1 MPNMVKT
8 STTLFAPKVRY
19 SSTFDIH
26 SDAMMAWRAEMELGY
41 FDEDDDP
48 GDATQVSGGHAE
60 FVLVDVG
67 ADPIGELLD
76 SLSPDAAY
84 FSTLFEGV
92 DVAPAV
98 QQEFEDAPFN
108 RILIVTRVEVAA
120 PLRGHGLGA
129 WLVAELVARM
139 ASPIDTLVLLYPNL
153 AGPHADNVTEMAG
166 AEALWSYWQR
176 CGLAPLEHHPQFLA
190 AATAYTHLLRAR
202 DVLRSVG
209 DVRIAVPASLI
220 RRESPEE
227 SQRMVITDPEPGGL
241 RLVRD

>member
-8 STTLFAPKVRY
+8 TTTLFAPKVRY

-26 SDAMMAWRAEMELGY
+26 SDAMMAWRADLELGY

-60 FVLVDVG
+60 FVLIDVG
-67 ADPIGELLD
+67 QYPIGELLD

-92 DVAPAV
+92 DVAPLV
-98 QQEFEDAPFN
+98 QQEFEDAPCN
-108 RILIVTRVEVAA
+108 RILIVTRVEVAT

-129 WLVAELVARM
+129 WLVAELIARM

-153 AGPHADNVTEMAG
+153 AGPQPSNVTEMAG
-166 AEALWSYWQR
+166 ADALWSYWQR
-176 CGLAPLEHHPQFLA
+176 CGLAPMEHQPQFLA
-190 AATAYTHLLRAR
+190 AATAYTHLLQAR
-202 DVLRSVG
+202 DALRPVG
-209 DVRIAVPASLI
+209 EVRIAVPAALI
-220 RRESPEE
+220 RRESPEDV
-227 SQRMVITDPEPGGL
+227 QRMVIADPEPGGL

>member
-1 MPNMVKT
+1 MPNTAKT
-8 STTLFAPKVRY
+8 TTTLFAPKVRY
-19 SSTFDIH
+19 SSSFDIH
-26 SDAMMAWRAEMELGY
+26 SDAMMVWRADLELGY

-67 ADPIGELLD
+67 TDPIGELLD

-129 WLVAELVARM
+129 WLVAELIARM
-139 ASPIDTLVLLYPNL
+139 ASPIDTLVLLYPHP

-176 CGLAPLEHHPQFLA
+176 CGLAPLGHHPQFLA
-190 AATAYTHLLRAR
+190 AATAYTHLLGAR

-209 DVRIAVPASLI
+209 DVRITVPASLI
-220 RRESPEE
+220 HRESPEDP
-227 SQRMVITDPEPGGL
+227 QRMIIADPEPGGL
-241 RLVRD
+241 RLVRY

>member
-1 MPNMVKT
+1 
-8 STTLFAPKVRY
+8 
-19 SSTFDIH
+19 
-26 SDAMMAWRAEMELGY
+26 MMAWRAEMELGY

>member
-8 STTLFAPKVRY
+8 TTTLFAPKVRY

-26 SDAMMAWRAEMELGY
+26 SDAMMAWRADLELGY

-67 ADPIGELLD
+67 EYPIGELLD
-76 SLSPDAAY
+76 SVSPDAAY

-92 DVAPAV
+92 DVAPVV
-98 QQEFEDAPFN
+98 QQEFEDSPFN
-108 RILIVTRVEVAA
+108 RVLIVTRVEVSP

-129 WLVAELVARM
+129 WLVAELIARM
-139 ASPIDTLVLLYPNL
+139 ASPIDTLVLLYPNP
-153 AGPHADNVTEMAG
+153 AGAHARNVTEMAG

-176 CGLAPLEHHPQFLA
+176 CGLAPMEHQPQFLA

-202 DVLRSVG
+202 DALRPVG

-220 RRESPEE
+220 RRGSLEDA
-227 SQRMVITDPEPGGL
+227 QRMIITDPEPGGL